1 MGCCTNVQSSYNNPF
16 LLLIDDALIMS
27 NLCVEARDG
36 RVEIGAL
43 AEKAFA
49 LLAQDVKPLLLG
61 ALLEVEGNILRE
73 RGDLY
78 AAVAHAFDELDLLA
92 RLLVEVSDAA
102 RRALDARERTISQG
116 FFHES
121 LYFLRALSYN
131 IEEKIVIRASVT

>member
-1 MGCCTNVQSSYNNPF
+1 MNVQSSYNNPF

-27 NLCVEARDG
+27 NLCVEARDD

-61 ALLEVEGNILRE
+61 VLLEVEGNILRE
-73 RGDLY
+73 RCNLD
-78 AAVAHAFDELDLLA
+78 AAVTHTFDELDPLA

>member
-1 MGCCTNVQSSYNNPF
+1 MNVQSSYNNPF

-61 ALLEVEGNILRE
+61 VLLEVEGNILRE
-73 RGDLY
+73 RCNLD
-78 AAVAHAFDELDLLA
+78 AAVTHTFDELDPLA

>member
-61 ALLEVEGNILRE
+61 VLLEVEGNILRE
-73 RGDLY
+73 RCNLD
-78 AAVAHAFDELDLLA
+78 AAVIHTFDELDPLA

-131 IEEKIVIRASVT
+131 IEEKIVIRASVR